1 MEYYFF
7 AYYSLFFAYASGLP
21 SREACLL
28 QVDEGPCRADL
39 QRYYY
44 NTLTQQCEEFTYGG
58 CLGNANNFMTFQ
70 DCQKTCWK
78 IPKIPRICRFGKDEG
93 PCRALLK
100 RYFFN
105 MTSMRCEEFNYGGCK
120 GNNNRFPDPVVCME
134 YCEPHKTTPA
144 LCLGPLDKGP
154 CAASISRYYYNA
166 ASKSC
171 EEFFYTGCGG
181 SGNNFITRE
190 ACTDVCVKGRKA
202 LKHNS
207 SSVKMRIPVKRK
219 LFEARRLRG

>member
-7 AYYSLFFAYASGLP
+7 PYYFLFLAHVSGLP
-21 SREACLL
+21 PREACLL
-28 QVDEGPCRADL
+28 QVDEGPCRANF

-44 NTLTQQCEEFTYGG
+44 NTFTQQCEEFSYGG
-58 CLGNANNFMTFQ
+58 CLGNSNNFMTFQ

-78 IPKIPRICRFGKDEG
+78 IPKVPRICRFGKDEG
-93 PCRALLK
+93 SCRALFK

-105 MTSMRCEEFNYGGCK
+105 MTSMRCEAFDYGGCK
-120 GNNNRFPDPVVCME
+120 GNNNRFTDPVACME

-154 CAASISRYYYNA
+154 CAASIPRYYYNA

-171 EEFFYTGCGG
+171 EEFLYSGCGG

-190 ACTDVCVKGRKA
+190 TCTDVCVKGRKA

-219 LFEARRLRG
+219 LFGAGGLRG